1 MHVFVTGATGLIGT
15 ALVHALLRRGD
26 FVTALSRSPDA
37 PRRLPPGVRH
47 LQGEP
52 AAPGRWEEELART
65 DACVHLAGE
74 PIAAGRWTAERR
86 RRIRESRV
94 EGTRR
99 VAEGIRGGGPSVL
112 VSGSAVG
119 LYGDRGDEELD
130 DSAPAGKGFLAET
143 CREWEAAAEP
153 ARARARVVAL
163 RSGIVLARGGGA
175 LPRLALP
182 FKLFV
187 GGPIGRGD
195 FWQPWIHLADEI
207 GLILFALDTAAV
219 QGPLNA
225 AAPAPVRNRDL
236 ARALGK
242 VLHRPALLP
251 VPPLAVRLALGEVAS
266 AVLASQRVV
275 PRKALELGYRF
286 RFAEVEPALRELLGR

>member
-1 MHVFVTGATGLIGT
+1 MHVFLTGATGLIGS

-26 FVTALSRSPDA
+26 LVTALSRSPGA
-37 PRRLPPGVRH
+37 PHRLPPGVRH
-47 LQGEP
+47 LQGDP
-52 AAPGRWEEELART
+52 ASPGRWQEELART

-99 VAEGIRGGGPSVL
+99 VAEVIRGGGPSVL

-130 DSAPAGKGFLAET
+130 ESAPPGQGFLAEV

-153 ARARARVVAL
+153 AQARARVVAL
-163 RSGIVLARGGGA
+163 RTGIVLARGGGA

-182 FKLFV
+182 FRLLV
-187 GGPIGRGD
+187 GGPIGGGG
-195 FWQPWIHLADEI
+195 FWQPWVHLADEV
-207 GLILFALDTAAV
+207 GLILFALDTPAV

-242 VLHRPALLP
+242 VLRRPALLS
-251 VPPLAVRLALGEVAS
+251 VPPPILRLALGELGREL
-266 AVLASQRVV
+266 LASQRVV
-275 PRKALELGYRF
+275 PRKALDLGYRF
-286 RFAEVEPALRELLGR
+286 RFPEIEGALRELLG